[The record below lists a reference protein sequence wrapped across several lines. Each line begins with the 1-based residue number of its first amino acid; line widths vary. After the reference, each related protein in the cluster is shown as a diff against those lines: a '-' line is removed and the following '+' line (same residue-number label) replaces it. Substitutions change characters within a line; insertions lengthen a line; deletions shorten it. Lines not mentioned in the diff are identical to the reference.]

1 MSVWA
6 GIGRADGPAGH
17 TYAGLVVRI
26 GPAVGRAEVLAAL
39 RELRFSGWLG
49 PEESGWL
56 VAVPERGAGTVAS
69 GRRGVLELA
78 GDLAG
83 RLGATLVAVRVA
95 DDRQLVLSLWQERE
109 ETGRYVSDPSHGL
122 RDDEVLSDPM
132 GDEHAA
138 AFAVAVGRP
147 EAAEEL
153 GELLAEELDPDSV
166 IESERLVRVLRLLGL
181 PEWLV
186 ACSSLPRDV
195 PGGPRSGDVTRL
207 GFGVPGLGG
216 RVAGRVAQV
225 ARTRR
230 RPPPVVTDPPRGG
243 RAAEPWLW

>member
-6 GIGRADGPAGH
+6 GLSRADGPTGH
-17 TYAGLVVRI
+17 TYAALVVRL
-26 GPAVGRAEVLAAL
+26 GPAAGRAEVLAAL
-39 RELRFSGWLG
+39 RDLRFTGWLG
-49 PEESGWL
+49 PEEDGWL
-56 VAVPERGAGTVAS
+56 VAVPERAAGTVAA

-95 DDRQLVLSLWQERE
+95 DDRQLVLALWQERE

-122 RDDEVLSDPM
+122 RDEEVLSDPM
-132 GDEHAA
+132 GDEHAD
-138 AFAVAVGRP
+138 AFAAAVGRP

-153 GELLAEELDPDSV
+153 AELLAEELDPDSV
-166 IESERLVRVLRLLGL
+166 IESERLARVLRLLGL
-181 PEWLV
+181 PEWIV
-186 ACSSLPRDV
+186 ASASLPRDV
-195 PGGPRSGDVTRL
+195 PAGPASREFTRL
-207 GFGVPGLGG
+207 GFGVPGPGG
-216 RVAGRVAQV
+216 RVVGRVAQV

-230 RPPPVVTDPPRGG
+230 RPPPVVVDPPRGG